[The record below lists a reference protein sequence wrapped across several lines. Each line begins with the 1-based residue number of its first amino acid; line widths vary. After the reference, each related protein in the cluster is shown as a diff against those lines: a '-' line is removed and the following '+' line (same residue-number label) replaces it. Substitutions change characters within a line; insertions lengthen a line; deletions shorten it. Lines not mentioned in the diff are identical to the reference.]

1 MSESAFS
8 FLEAKS
14 KLEALCAYQER
25 CQFEIDQKLIS
36 WKIPEDQRNE
46 LIADLISNN
55 FIDEQRFAEAFVS
68 GKFRIKRWG
77 RIKITSYLKQKHI
90 SIYSIKKGL
99 EEINLDE
106 YWETLVVLASKKK
119 IELDLKITD
128 NWEKKNKVFRFLQ
141 SKGYESDLISDAI
154 KEVFDRL

>member
-1 MSESAFS
+1 MSDSTFS

-36 WKIPEDQRNE
+36 WKIPEDQRNQ
-46 LIADLISNN
+46 LIADLILNN

-99 EEINLDE
+99 EEINPDE
-106 YWETLVVLASKKK
+106 YWETLVFLASKKK
-119 IELDLKITD
+119 IELDRKIAD
-128 NWEKKNKVFRFLQ
+128 SWENKNKVFRFLQ

-154 KEVFDRL
+154 KEVFDRQ